1 MSGYRRF
8 VAYVYEYRKGK
19 KESNCGFI
27 KVEVKEKRCVMEV
40 HLRCPGLTPKAE
52 CRIYGF
58 IRNAGL
64 MDSYLLGI
72 CKTGEGSAECVLE
85 TDAMDMGGS
94 GISLGRMGG
103 IILKTESGAFFG
115 TEWDDQPIRPE
126 NFREVRQKAEEPV
139 RESVPQTRS
148 SAEETESIPEMD
160 AGPVEEDKAA
170 KKELPEVPE
179 QEEETKQEKPDTE
192 SDIADA
198 EVVEEQEVPGE
209 LKTESEVTS
218 QSVRGQELPEPPL
231 EPEERNE
238 RRERVSMPEERN
250 ERRERVSMPEE
261 RNERRERVS
270 MPEKRNERR
279 ERVSMPE
286 ERNERRER
294 VSMPEERNERRERV
308 SMPEERNERQERVSM
323 PEERNERRE
332 RVSMPEER
340 NERWERVSMPEER
353 NDRQEQMSP
362 SQSQKISG
370 FKENCNFGSAC
381 EAFDDGE
388 IINCR
393 KIQIRDLSRLQ
404 HRECALRNNRFLL
417 YGYYNFGHL
426 LLGEKCTG
434 GYILG
439 VPGGYDQ
446 QERFMANMFG
456 FPYFKESKLIELPK
470 GRGGYWYRLI
480 SAPNFH

>member
-160 AGPVEEDKAA
+160 EGPVEEDKAA

-238 RRERVSMPEERN
+238 RR
-250 ERRERVSMPEE
+250 
-261 RNERRERVS
+261 
-270 MPEKRNERR
+270 
-279 ERVSMPE
+279 
-286 ERNERRER
+286 
-294 VSMPEERNERRERV
+294 
-308 SMPEERNERQERVSM
+308 
-323 PEERNERRE
+323 
-332 RVSMPEER
+332 
-340 NERWERVSMPEER
+340 ERVSMPEER

-480 SAPNFH
+480 NAPNFH

>member
-160 AGPVEEDKAA
+160 EGPVEEDKAA

-250 ERRERVSMPEE
+250 ER
-261 RNERRERVS
+261 
-270 MPEKRNERR
+270 
-279 ERVSMPE
+279 
-286 ERNERRER
+286 
-294 VSMPEERNERRERV
+294 
-308 SMPEERNERQERVSM
+308 Q
-323 PEERNERRE
+323 
-332 RVSMPEER
+332 
-340 NERWERVSMPEER
+340 ERVSMPEER

-480 SAPNFH
+480 NAPNFH

>member
-238 RRERVSMPEERN
+238 R
-250 ERRERVSMPEE
+250 
-261 RNERRERVS
+261 
-270 MPEKRNERR
+270 
-279 ERVSMPE
+279 
-286 ERNERRER
+286 
-294 VSMPEERNERRERV
+294 
-308 SMPEERNERQERVSM
+308 QERVSM
-323 PEERNERRE
+323 PEERNE
-332 RVSMPEER
+332 
-340 NERWERVSMPEER
+340 
-353 NDRQEQMSP
+353 RQEQMSP

-480 SAPNFH
+480 NAPNFH